1 MKLTSSIAAIAVL
14 TSMSFAG
21 GDIIAPVFEQEV
33 VQVPVEPVYVAPAAP
48 VEEEIYV
55 APAAPMEEVYVA
67 PEEPVYVAPIA
78 TTPAPVISTP
88 TPVPTPV
95 PTAVPKPVVPAVVP
109 VVVAPVV
116 AEALGLYIAGGITGI
131 AVREEHEDAANLF
144 SDEYHQDRQLGF
156 TGRLGY
162 DFMDYLGA
170 ELRGTYGM
178 TKEDSSTKFKQFGAY
193 LKPNYNI
200 TDTLNLYGLL
210 GAAKAN
216 MDDWSDLDTTETGF
230 SYGAGLDYSLGDKVS
245 VFTDVLNYLTED
257 DSTSQWGLTVGA
269 AYQF

>member
-1 MKLTSSIAAIAVL
+1 MKLTSSIVAIAAL

-33 VQVPVEPVYVAPAAP
+33 VQVPVEPVYVAPAEP
-48 VEEEIYV
+48 VYV
-55 APAAPMEEVYVA
+55 APPVEEVYVA
-67 PEEPVYVAPIA
+67 PPVEEVYVAPPA
-78 TTPAPVISTP
+78 PVATPAPAPVATP
-88 TPVPTPV
+88 AP
-95 PTAVPKPVVPAVVP
+95 VVP

-131 AVREEHEDAANLF
+131 AVRDQHEDSANLF
-144 SDEYHQDRQLGF
+144 SEKYHQDRQIGF

-170 ELRGTYGM
+170 EIRGTYGM
-178 TKEDSSTKFKQFGAY
+178 AKEDAGTKFKQVGAY

-200 TDTLNLYGLL
+200 TDELNLYGLL

-216 MDDWSDLDTTETGF
+216 MDDWSSLGVTETGF
-230 SYGAGLDYSLGDKVS
+230 SYGAGIDYSLGDKVS

-257 DSTSQWGLTVGA
+257 DSNSQWGLTVGA

>member
-1 MKLTSSIAAIAVL
+1 MKLTSSIVAIATL

-21 GDIIAPVFEQEV
+21 GDIIPPVFEQEV
-33 VQVPVEPVYVAPAAP
+33 VQVPVEPVYIAPPAP
-48 VEEEIYV
+48 VEEVYIAPPAPIEEPIYV
-55 APAAPMEEVYVA
+55 APA
-67 PEEPVYVAPIA
+67 EPVYVAPA
-78 TTPAPVISTP
+78 EPVYVAPVATPAPIVVVPTP
-88 TPVPTPV
+88 TPTP
-95 PTAVPKPVVPAVVP
+95 VP

-131 AVREEHEDAANLF
+131 AVRDENEDSANLF
-144 SDEYHQDRQLGF
+144 SEEYRQDRQLGF